1 MSFHH
6 SDVIPSF
13 WCHSIILMSFHH
25 SVLILTESFWL
36 ILSFWTHSQAI
47 PTHSELKCRF
57 CPNVLKISHSRPSPF
72 RNGLIMRII
81 SFRCHS
87 SCCHWNDRAG
97 LRMTG
102 LTIEWQDGEGPGE
115 AIPVQSPIIP
125 ASARHLGLIRKPLNH
140 CGWGWND
147 KKFESE
153 VLWFPFPR
161 FCRRFV
167 SFMDYQ
173 FWLADI
179 LRLFPCWPDVPT
191 ISSFPGGRGR
201 RLEHILRC
209 KLQ

>member
-1 MSFHH
+1 MHFI
-6 SDVIPSF
+6 IPISF
-13 WCHSIILMSFHH
+13 WYYSTISK
-25 SVLILTESFWL
+25 SFWL
-36 ILSFWTHSQAI
+36 ILSFWTHLQAI

-115 AIPVQSPIIP
+115 AIQVQSPIIP

-140 CGWGWND
+140 CDWGWNE
-147 KKFESE
+147 KKFESK
-153 VLWFPFPR
+153 VLWFPLGKT
-161 FCRRFV
+161 
-167 SFMDYQ
+167 SHKKKLL
-173 FWLADI
+173 FWAL
-179 LRLFPCWPDVPT
+179 P
-191 ISSFPGGRGR
+191 
-201 RLEHILRC
+201 
-209 KLQ
+209 KLPLQSHF

>member
-6 SDVIPSF
+6 SHVILTEFHHLDVIPSF

-36 ILSFWTHSQAI
+36 ILSFWTHLQAI

-102 LTIEWQDGEGPGE
+102 LTLEWQDGEGPGE

-153 VLWFPFPR
+153 VLWFPLIGVYTF
-161 FCRRFV
+161 FCV
-167 SFMDYQ
+167 V
-173 FWLADI
+173 
-179 LRLFPCWPDVPT
+179 C
-191 ISSFPGGRGR
+191 
-201 RLEHILRC
+201 
-209 KLQ
+209 

>member
-1 MSFHH
+1 MHFI
-6 SDVIPSF
+6 IPISF
-13 WCHSIILMSFHH
+13 WCYSTISK
-25 SVLILTESFWL
+25 SFWL

-72 RNGLIMRII
+72 RNGLIMRIF

-102 LTIEWQDGEGPGE
+102 LTLEWQDGEGPGE
-115 AIPVQSPIIP
+115 AIQVQSPIIP
-125 ASARHLGLIRKPLNH
+125 ASARHLGLIRKPFNH

-153 VLWFPFPR
+153 VLWFPLNGKSDDSNNR
-161 FCRRFV
+161 ITRC
-167 SFMDYQ
+167 
-173 FWLADI
+173 I
-179 LRLFPCWPDVPT
+179 
-191 ISSFPGGRGR
+191 GGS
-201 RLEHILRC
+201 
-209 KLQ
+209 

>member
-1 MSFHH
+1 
-6 SDVIPSF
+6 
-13 WCHSIILMSFHH
+13 MSFHH

-36 ILSFWTHSQAI
+36 ILSFWTHLQAI

-153 VLWFPFPR
+153 VLWFPWQGKLP
-161 FCRRFV
+161 
-167 SFMDYQ
+167 SFGSGLFHLLFLFEKHGHFKRKVEKGKKKSHVLAEAEHPQ
-173 FWLADI
+173 F
-179 LRLFPCWPDVPT
+179 
-191 ISSFPGGRGR
+191 S
-201 RLEHILRC
+201 
-209 KLQ
+209 

>member
-36 ILSFWTHSQAI
+36 ILSFWTHLQAI

-153 VLWFPFPR
+153 VLWFPFVVRYWTFWNVGGFPEFQVVCLPR
-161 FCRRFV
+161 TSRKGTEI
-167 SFMDYQ
+167 SFL
-173 FWLADI
+173 F
-179 LRLFPCWPDVPT
+179 LRNGC
-191 ISSFPGGRGR
+191 
-201 RLEHILRC
+201 
-209 KLQ
+209 

>member
-1 MSFHH
+1 MHFI
-6 SDVIPSF
+6 IPISF
-13 WCHSIILMSFHH
+13 WYYSTISK
-25 SVLILTESFWL
+25 SFWL

-47 PTHSELKCRF
+47 PTHCELKCRF

-72 RNGLIMRII
+72 RNGLIMRIF

-102 LTIEWQDGEGPGE
+102 LTLEWQDGEGPGE

-153 VLWFPFPR
+153 VLWFPYLNGCIVALVAFVWFFSTVHFQMCPQIACPR
-161 FCRRFV
+161 GCKITLLAFI
-167 SFMDYQ
+167 
-173 FWLADI
+173 WLFSAV
-179 LRLFPCWPDVPT
+179 RL
-191 ISSFPGGRGR
+191 
-201 RLEHILRC
+201 
-209 KLQ
+209 